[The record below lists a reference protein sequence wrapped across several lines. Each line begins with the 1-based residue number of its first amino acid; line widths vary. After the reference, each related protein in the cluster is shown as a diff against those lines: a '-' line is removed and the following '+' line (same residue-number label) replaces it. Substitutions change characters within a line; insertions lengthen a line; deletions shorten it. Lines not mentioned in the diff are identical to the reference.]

1 VWLLNV
7 FKVCESRWILA
18 IDRIYTPWRLKY
30 VTSQTKKEGCVFC
43 NTLKDEVTRD
53 RENFIVYR
61 GETCFVMMNIYPYNV
76 GHLMIMPRLHTS
88 KLAGLPRQTQL
99 ELMLLTTYFTELLE
113 ELMHPDGFNVGVNI
127 GKAAGA
133 GIDSHLHVHVVPRWQ
148 GDSNF
153 MPVIG
158 ETRVLPEELTD
169 TYDKIVRAIQQT
181 GPPAI

>member
-7 FKVCESRWILA
+7 FKEREGRWILA
-18 IDRIYTPWRLKY
+18 VDRIYTPWRLKY
-30 VTSQTKKEGCVFC
+30 VTSHQKKEGCIFC
-43 NTLKDEVTRD
+43 NALEDEVARD
-53 RENFIVYR
+53 RENFVIYR
-61 GETCFVMMNIYPYNV
+61 GEECFGMMNIYPYNV

-88 KLAGLPRQTQL
+88 KLAGLSRQTQL
-99 ELMLLTTYFTELLE
+99 EMMLLTTYFTELLDD
-113 ELMHPDGFNVGVNI
+113 LMHPDGFNVGVNI

-133 GIDSHLHVHVVPRWQ
+133 GIASHLHVHIVPRWQ

-169 TYDKIVRAIQQT
+169 TYDKIVHAMQQT
-181 GPPAI
+181 RPPV